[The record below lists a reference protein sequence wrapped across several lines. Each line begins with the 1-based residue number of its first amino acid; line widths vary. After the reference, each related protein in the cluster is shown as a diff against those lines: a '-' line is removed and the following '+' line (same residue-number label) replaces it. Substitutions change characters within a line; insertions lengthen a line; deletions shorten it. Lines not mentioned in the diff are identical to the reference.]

1 MTTENNTLAI
11 REKYLPGNRAALEA
25 MAEHTNAIYEMVRMH
40 DNSPLTAIA
49 ITNAVQQLR
58 ESITPELIQGL
69 KKLQGSPLGFM
80 TDKDNGERIGRGKYE
95 PGTGYDDDTI
105 RDVVIMAASKGAR
118 MYGNEVNIIKS
129 RMYLT
134 KQYYGRLLDDTLGRY
149 NWHTTPDIP
158 RTATGGA
165 IISGRVWWRDSS
177 GEHTETCQFA
187 IKGDATSMIDQL
199 IGKWEKRARQMI
211 YERSTGVMAPN
222 DHIDDNGVI
231 DTTAE
236 TVTAQEVKAEKDF
249 EAGEALIDDNDRR
262 KLAGVIKERNLT
274 SEEARYILWED
285 FGYQSDKDVKK
296 CDVEK
301 IAEAFKKAVTGKVIP
316 C

>member
-1 MTTENNTLAI
+1 MENNQTALTI

-25 MAEHTNAIYEMVRMH
+25 MAEHTNAIYEMVRMR

-49 ITNAVQQLR
+49 IANAVQQLR

-69 KKLQGSPLGFM
+69 KKLQGSPLGFQ

-105 RDVVIMAASKGAR
+105 RDVTIMAASKGAR

-134 KQYYGRLLDDTLGRY
+134 KQYYGRLLDDTLGRH

-158 RTATGGA
+158 RSVGDKGA
-165 IISGRVWWRDSS
+165 VISGKIWWRDSE

-187 IKGDATSMIDQL
+187 IKGDTTSMLDLL

-211 YERSTGVMAPN
+211 YERSTGVRAPDDSN
-222 DHIDDNGVI
+222 DDGVI
-231 DTTAE
+231 ETTAE
-236 TVTAQEVKAEKDF
+236 TVEAQEVKAEKQFEEGEELISENDQRMLVNQMKQKCLTPE
-249 EAGEALIDDNDRR
+249 EAG
-262 KLAGVIKERNLT
+262 
-274 SEEARYILWED
+274 YILWED
-285 FGYQSDKDVKK
+285 FGYQNSAEIKK
-296 CDVEK
+296 CDLGK
-301 IAEAFKKAVTGKVIP
+301 IMVAFQKAVHGNVIP
-316 C
+316 